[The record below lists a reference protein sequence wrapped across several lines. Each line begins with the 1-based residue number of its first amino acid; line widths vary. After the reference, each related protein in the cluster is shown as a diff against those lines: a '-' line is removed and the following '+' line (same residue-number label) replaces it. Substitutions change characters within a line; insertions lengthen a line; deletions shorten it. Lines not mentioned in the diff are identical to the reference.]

1 MKSVPQRYEG
11 VLVTYISQD
20 YLYSGAHLQL
30 RQIGSLT
37 QKSQN
42 PTQYMLVVLD
52 RKNVL
57 TLRHE
62 IMFYWP
68 LLGLVF
74 WWPLIYNSLFN
85 SLHFLTSSCEN
96 FTNIFYLDQKNVW
109 SLRNEGVG
117 WLSAS
122 LIKGVIFCNL
132 GLFKKM
138 PYDNDDI
145 TIRQKTMGHLETKIK
160 PRKMRNSRWPGA
172 PKCCWIL
179 RHVTG
184 DNAK

>member
-1 MKSVPQRYEG
+1 
-11 VLVTYISQD
+11 
-20 YLYSGAHLQL
+20 
-30 RQIGSLT
+30 
-37 QKSQN
+37 
-42 PTQYMLVVLD
+42 MLVVLD

-57 TLRHE
+57 TLGHE

>member
-1 MKSVPQRYEG
+1 
-11 VLVTYISQD
+11 
-20 YLYSGAHLQL
+20 
-30 RQIGSLT
+30 
-37 QKSQN
+37 
-42 PTQYMLVVLD
+42 MLVFLD

-57 TLRHE
+57 TLRNE

-68 LLGLVF
+68 LLIGLVF

-85 SLHFLTSSCEN
+85 SLHFLTSSCKN

-132 GLFKKM
+132 GLFKKI

-145 TIRQKTMGHLETKIK
+145 IIRQKTMGHLETKIK
-160 PRKMRNSRWPGA
+160 PRKMRNSRWPSA
-172 PKCCWIL
+172 PKWCWIL